1 MVEVLTDD
9 DVDSESGLA
18 ADVEMA
24 TADDET
30 LAPPVLANNVETL
43 ANVPAIIEN
52 GAGWFRSVGT
62 PESPGTIVVTLTGDV
77 LRPGVGEVAMGSRL
91 RDVIEDVGG
100 GVAPGRSIVGVLGGV
115 STAVLTADQLDVAL
129 SYEAMAE
136 AGSALGSASFHV
148 IDSEADVTAL
158 AAGVSR
164 FLAIESC
171 GQCTPCKQD
180 GLVIA
185 NGLSSLCRGDA
196 TEATLDEIQR
206 ATGAPSP
213 TGRDAT
219 SGDSTRPSS
228 EACSPRSP
236 MRSGATSNRARPLVE
251 PVLVAELTEIDGDT
265 EVVDATFPDKQP
277 DWTYDSGRRD
287 LLREDAGRARH
298 RPSGAGRALVPVRR
312 PVPGLRG
319 QVVEAV
325 LRGVGGEP
333 LVAGAAVAAD
343 RASRRR

>member
-1 MVEVLTDD
+1 
-9 DVDSESGLA
+9 
-18 ADVEMA
+18 MA

-52 GAGWFRSVGT
+52 GAAWFRSVGT

-115 STAVLTADQLDVAL
+115 STAVLTADHLDVAL

-136 AGSALGSASFHV
+136 AGSALGSAQLPRHRQRRRRDRARGRRV
-148 IDSEADVTAL
+148 AL
-158 AAGVSR
+158 PRGRIVRTMHSVQAGR
-164 FLAIESC
+164 ARDRER
-171 GQCTPCKQD
+171 P
-180 GLVIA
+180 LVPLPR
-185 NGLSSLCRGDA
+185 GRDRGDA
-196 TEATLDEIQR
+196 RRDLQ
-206 ATGAPSP
+206 APGDGG
-213 TGRDAT
+213 GRRRGAT
-219 SGDSTRPSS
+219 SAASTRPSS

-236 MRSGATSNRARPLVE
+236 MRSGRHLEPARQPSSRCSWPSSPRSTATPKSWTRRSRTSS
-251 PVLVAELTEIDGDT
+251 LTGPT
-265 EVVDATFPDKQP
+265 TTQ
-277 DWTYDSGRRD
+277 T

-298 RPSGAGRALVPVRR
+298 RPSGAGGALVPVRR

-319 QVVEAV
+319 QVVEPV
-325 LRGVGGEP
+325 LRGVGSQP
-333 LVAGAAVAAD
+333 LVSRAAVAAD
-343 RASRRR
+343 RRAAVGEVDRQAALVHRRARRRGRG